1 MSWPP
6 LSAFFRLSLMRE
18 SEWRAWLQSLPTGR
32 ARLQGVQAELE
43 WQVTA
48 TDARLTAAV
57 WQGNKAGER
66 AIRIELNEL
75 NSKLLL
81 IRSQIKSM
89 ELPPLLN
96 TAESVV

>member
-1 MSWPP
+1 M
-6 LSAFFRLSLMRE
+6 
-18 SEWRAWLQSLPTGR
+18 
-32 ARLQGVQAELE
+32 
-43 WQVTA
+43 
-48 TDARLTAAV
+48 TAAV